1 MDFLAKILP
10 FIPLI
15 ATLVIAYLGTNKVW
29 KRKHE
34 KPVAQSISLVAR
46 AISIVTNLT
55 FMIQSFSTI
64 FIAINFGIWLIVE
77 IILVLIGSGLW
88 VAGEQK
94 KSFWQ
99 RIKEALKLE
108 SEEAGDLA
116 KSLFRPSNADNV
128 LTILGRLALVDNQLD
143 QKEKEILQSFADDW
157 KVNFDPNKIGHLE
170 ESDQFSSFDRL
181 RKDLEEY
188 LTLSPPD
195 QQVSQLADIMQTL
208 IKIDGDVSKEEELIV
223 EELLGLINGYLHD
236 HEEDN
241 RFYIAIVPQDADQ
254 ETAIKALISD
264 TQRKKVAGGLAYVNG
279 PYFSRKY
286 SEILSEQYHA
296 LNCLAVVVSSDQVK
310 EAA

>member
-1 MDFLAKILP
+1 MDFLSKILP

-15 ATLVIAYLGTNKVW
+15 ATLVIAYLGTNKIW

-34 KPVAQSISLVAR
+34 KSVAQSISLVAR
-46 AISIVTNLT
+46 AISIATNLT
-55 FMIQSFSTI
+55 LLIQSFSTI
-64 FIAINFGIWLIVE
+64 FIAVNFGIWLIVE

-94 KSFWQ
+94 KSFLQ
-99 RIKEALKLE
+99 RVKEALKLE

-116 KSLFRPSNADNV
+116 KSLFLPSNADNV

-157 KVNFDPNKIGHLE
+157 KVNFDPDKIGHLE
-170 ESDQFSSFDRL
+170 ESDQFSSYDRL
-181 RKDLEEY
+181 RKDLDEY
-188 LTLSPPD
+188 LKLSPPD

-208 IKIDGDVSKEEELIV
+208 IKIDGDVSHEEELIV
-223 EELLGLINGYLHD
+223 EELLGLINRYLD
-236 HEEDN
+236 KHEEDN
-241 RFYIAIVPQDADQ
+241 RFYIAIVPQDAEQ
-254 ETAIKALISD
+254 ETAIKSLITD
-264 TQRKKVAGGLAYVNG
+264 TEKKKVAGGLAYVNG

-296 LNCLAVVVSSDQVK
+296 LNCLAVVVSADQVH

>member
-1 MDFLAKILP
+1 M
-10 FIPLI
+10 
-15 ATLVIAYLGTNKVW
+15 VIAYLGTNKIW

-34 KPVAQSISLVAR
+34 KSVAQSISLVAR
-46 AISIVTNLT
+46 AISIATNITLL
-55 FMIQSFSTI
+55 IQSFSTI

-94 KSFWQ
+94 KSFFQ
-99 RIKEALKLE
+99 RVKEALKLE

-116 KSLFRPSNADNV
+116 KSLFLPSNADNV

-170 ESDQFSSFDRL
+170 ESDQFSSYDRL
-181 RKDLEEY
+181 RKDLDEY
-188 LTLSPPD
+188 LKLSPPD
-195 QQVSQLADIMQTL
+195 QQVSQLADIMQSL
-208 IKIDGDVSKEEELIV
+208 IKIDGDVSHEEELIV
-223 EELLGLINGYLHD
+223 EELLGLINRYLD
-236 HEEDN
+236 KHEEDN
-241 RFYIAIVPQDADQ
+241 RYYIAIVPQDAEQ
-254 ETAIKALISD
+254 ETAIQALIAD
-264 TQRKKVAGGLAYVNG
+264 TKKKKVAGGLAYVNG

-296 LNCLAVVVSSDQVK
+296 LNCLAVVVSAGQVQ
-310 EAA
+310 EAS

>member
-1 MDFLAKILP
+1 MEFLSKILP
-10 FIPLI
+10 YIPLI

-157 KVNFDPNKIGHLE
+157 KVNFDPNKISHLE

-181 RKDLEEY
+181 RKDVEEY

-195 QQVSQLADIMQTL
+195 QQVSQLADIMQSL

-223 EELLGLINGYLHD
+223 EELLGLINGYLD
-236 HEEDN
+236 KHEEDN
-241 RFYIAIVPQDADQ
+241 RFYIAIVPQDTEQ

-264 TQRKKVAGGLAYVNG
+264 TERKKVAGGLAYVNG

-286 SEILSEQYHA
+286 SEILSEQYHQ
-296 LNCLAVVVSSDQVK
+296 LNCLAVVVAADQVK

>member
-1 MDFLAKILP
+1 MDFLTQILP

-15 ATLVIAYLGTNKVW
+15 ATIIIAYLGTNKVW

-46 AISIVTNLT
+46 AISIATNLT
-55 FMIQSFSTI
+55 LLVQSVSSV
-64 FIAINFGIWLIVE
+64 FIALNFGIWLVVE

-88 VAGEQK
+88 VAGEK
-94 KSFWQ
+94 KKTFLQ

-128 LTILGRLALVDNQLD
+128 LNILGRLALVDNQLD
-143 QKEKEILQSFADDW
+143 QKEKEILKSFADDW
-157 KVNFDPNKIGHLE
+157 KVNFDPEKIGHLE
-170 ESDQFSSFDRL
+170 ESDQFSSFNRL

-188 LTLSPPD
+188 LKLSPPD

-223 EELLGLINGYLHD
+223 EELLGLINRYLD
-236 HEEDN
+236 KHEEDN
-241 RFYIAIVPQDADQ
+241 RYYIAIVPQDSQQ
-254 ETAIKALISD
+254 ETAIKALVSD
-264 TQRKKVAGGLAYVNG
+264 SQRKKVAGGLAYVNG

-296 LNCLAVVVSSDQVK
+296 LNCLAVVVSSDQVQVSV
-310 EAA
+310 